1 MPADPLP
8 ILTLTLN
15 PSLDLS
21 TEADHIVA
29 GDKIRCDTPRL
40 DPGGGGINVARAI
53 HILGG
58 EATALVALAGHHG
71 AQVAALLAQEKV
83 PQIHFKL
90 PGETRLSV
98 AVGERGGTAPHQPT
112 PHQASQYRFVMPGPT
127 WTPELSSAC
136 LDQITTR
143 IMPGMLVVL
152 SGSMPPGVTHGF
164 IEQLAIRAAQRG
176 GKLILDTSGAALNE
190 AVHNRGR
197 GAALSL
203 LRLDQSESEALAGQ
217 PLPSPQDAARFARM
231 LIRQSV
237 ADQVVLGRGAE
248 GSVLVT
254 ADQAW
259 HGVGPDVPVRSKVG
273 AGDSFLGAFTLALA
287 QGQTGP
293 QALCHGVA
301 AASAAVMSEATA
313 LCRRPQVEALVPQV
327 SLSAL

>member
-21 TEADHIVA
+21 TEAEHIVA

-71 AQVAALLAQEKV
+71 AQVAALLEQEKV

-98 AVGERGGTAPHQPT
+98 AVGERNATT
-112 PHQASQYRFVMPGPT
+112 SHQASQYRFVMPGPT

-136 LDQITTR
+136 LDLITTR
-143 IMPGMLVVL
+143 IKPGMLVVL
-152 SGSMPPGVTHGF
+152 SGSMPPGVPHGF
-164 IEQLAIRAAQRG
+164 IEQLAIRAVRQG
-176 GKLILDTSGAALNE
+176 GKLTLDTSGAALNG
-190 AVHNRGR
+190 AVRNRGR

-217 PLPSPQDAARFARM
+217 PLPCPQDAAQFARM
-231 LIRQSV
+231 LIRQGG

-287 QGQTGP
+287 RGQTGP

-313 LCRRPQVEALVPQV
+313 LCRRPEVEAIVPQV

>member
-53 HILGG
+53 RILGG

-71 AQVAALLAQEKV
+71 AQVAALLAREDV
-83 PQIHFKL
+83 PQIHFEL

-98 AVGERGGTAPHQPT
+98 AVGERNGTT
-112 PHQASQYRFVMPGPT
+112 PHQTSQYRFVMPGPT

-136 LDQITTR
+136 LDLITTR
-143 IMPGMLVVL
+143 IKPGMLVVL
-152 SGSMPPGVTHGF
+152 SGYMPPGVTHDF
-164 IEQLAIRAAQRG
+164 IEQLAIRAARQG
-176 GKLILDTSGAALNE
+176 GKLILDTSGAALNG
-190 AVHNRGR
+190 AVRNHGH

-217 PLPSPQDAARFARM
+217 PLPGPQDAARFARM
-231 LIRQSV
+231 LIRQGG

-287 QGQTGP
+287 RGQTGP

-313 LCRRPQVEALVPQV
+313 LCRRPEVEAIVPQV